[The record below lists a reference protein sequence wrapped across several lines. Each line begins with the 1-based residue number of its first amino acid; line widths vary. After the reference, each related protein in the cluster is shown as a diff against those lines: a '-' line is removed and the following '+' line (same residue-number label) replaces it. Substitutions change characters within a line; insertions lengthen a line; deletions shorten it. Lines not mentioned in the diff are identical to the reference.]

1 LKKSR
6 VLPGIFAAQGLT
18 ALVITATLAAS
29 FGGQRDAQ
37 AFPAYAKK
45 ENKPCSFCHV
55 NPQGGGKR
63 NAAGL
68 YYKAHGLSLVGY
80 KPAATPTPAGKA
92 TPAAKKPTAT
102 PTPKSKTK
110 TTKKA

>member
-6 VLPGIFAAQGLT
+6 VLPGIFAPQGLT

-80 KPAATPTPAGKA
+80 KPAASPTPAGKA
-92 TPAAKKPTAT
+92 TAT